1 MYRRELP
8 PERLASFARSVEG
21 AGLDEL
27 WVVEDCFWSGGMT
40 AATAALAATESL
52 TVGLGIAPAVVRN
65 AAIAAMEIAGIA
77 RMFRGR
83 FIAGFGHGVGDWMH
97 QIGAFPSS
105 QLAALDETMTVVRR
119 LLRGERLTFHGSHV
133 DLDDVEL
140 VFPPDDVPM
149 VLSGVT
155 GPRSLAVTARA
166 ADGVLLPE
174 GSSAAY
180 VRAANAALG
189 DETLACVVYVL
200 FALSDDR
207 AEAAAAVSDAIDHFA
222 AGSRDERL
230 AKLGIVD
237 DVDPADRADRYA
249 VVGDAARCAEAV
261 AELHDAGADSV
272 VLVPCLGTSFEA
284 QLAQV
289 ERAGREL
296 KPLLGQTSPPNSGRR
311 SSAP

>member
-1 MYRRELP
+1 MSGPRLGVMYRRELP
-8 PERLASFARSVEG
+8 PESLASFARTVEA

-40 AATAALAATESL
+40 AATAALAATQSL
-52 TVGLGIAPAVVRN
+52 AIGFGIAPAVVRN

-77 RMFRGR
+77 RMFPGR
-83 FIAGFGHGVGDWMH
+83 FIAGFGHGVGDWMR
-97 QIGAFPSS
+97 QVGAFPSS

-119 LLRGERLTFHGSHV
+119 LLCGERLTFHGSHV

-140 VFPPDDVPM
+140 VFPPDEVPM

-174 GSSAAY
+174 GSSASY
-180 VRAANAALG
+180 VRAAKAALG
-189 DETLACVVYVL
+189 DETLTCVVYAL

-207 AEAAAAVSDAIDHFA
+207 AEAVAAVTGAIDHFA

-230 AKLGIVD
+230 AKLGIVE
-237 DVDPADRADRYA
+237 DVDPATRADRYA
-249 VVGDAARCAEAV
+249 IVGDAARCAAAV
-261 AELHDAGADSV
+261 AELHDAGADAV
-272 VLVPCLGTSFEA
+272 VLVPCLGTSYDA

-296 KPLLGQTSPPNSGRR
+296 KPLFG
-311 SSAP
+311 